1 MLKYRVL
8 NLDLKKGELENKLEK
23 MFIDV
28 LNNNPVVYIYYN
40 LNHKNID
47 AILKS

>member
-1 MLKYRVL
+1 MNL
-8 NLDLKKGELENKLEK
+8 NLKKGELENKLEK

-40 LNHKNID
+40 LND